1 MFSLVVIAVLCTSC
15 LAARKDSSSL
25 HQLLEFGSGKIQILT
40 LQGQSPF
47 SLTYTYLFSSPNI
60 SRSLQYTYLLSFCS
74 LQVRYGTTWSPTIG
88 REVGTA
94 QELLLQGHEAI
105 TQVSGK
111 HSASYILQLYFVTS
125 HGRILVAGQPTWYS
139 FNMFPQYRGAVL
151 KTLHGRVNSAGI
163 TSLGAQWG
171 MFYFSNSRK
180 RWNSCSSSWVF
191 QTR

>member
-15 LAARKDSSSL
+15 LAAPYDFSS
-25 HQLLEFGSGKIQILT
+25 
-40 LQGQSPF
+40 F
-47 SLTYTYLFSSPNI
+47 SLPVGGSSGDAFYTQGDGRISGIRVWENPNSYI
-60 SRSLQYTYLLSFCS
+60 TG

-171 MFYFSNSRK
+171 MFYFSNDQSD
-180 RWNSCSSSWVF
+180 WL
-191 QTR
+191 